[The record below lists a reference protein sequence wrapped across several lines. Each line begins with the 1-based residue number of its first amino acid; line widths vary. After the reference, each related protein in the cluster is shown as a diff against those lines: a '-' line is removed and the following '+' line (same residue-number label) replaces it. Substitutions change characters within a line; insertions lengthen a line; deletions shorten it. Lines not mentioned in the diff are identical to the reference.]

1 MRLDEEQKT
10 KAMAR
15 ESLANAERRAH
26 TLQNALEESRTM
38 LEQADRARR
47 AAEQELQDCNESLSD
62 LNAQNQSLIG
72 SKRRVEAE
80 TETVKQELDDVT
92 SEARM
97 AEDKAHRTM
106 LDAAKLAD
114 ELRMEQ
120 VQNTIKVCF
129 ELEYML
135 ELTRHSFLNSTFGA
149 KIHFFFTFHFWRES
163 YNFSTKSKL
172 FFFLHRLARKF
183 KVFWNLIMP
192 KHHKS
197 LF

>member
-129 ELEYML
+129 ELEHML
-135 ELTRHSFLNSTFGA
+135 DVTRLSF
-149 KIHFFFTFHFWRES
+149 
-163 YNFSTKSKL
+163 
-172 FFFLHRLARKF
+172 
-183 KVFWNLIMP
+183 
-192 KHHKS
+192 
-197 LF
+197 